1 MFNESDVLDNIGMYK
16 QADEFDKLT
25 IIAYNNFNLTK
36 KKKNPL
42 FNINMQLLMMKN
54 KLKNIEGQFSES
66 MSNFG
71 GEKGTKVS
79 PQSNQ
84 HTNINYLSNAPMD
97 IDNVGNNNDTT
108 IKVE

>member
-1 MFNESDVLDNIGMYK
+1 MFNESNVLDSIGMYK
-16 QADEFDKLT
+16 QADELDK
-25 IIAYNNFNLTK
+25 IIITAYNNFNLTK

-54 KLKNIEGQFSES
+54 RLKNIEGQFSES
-66 MSNFG
+66 MNDFG
-71 GEKGTKVS
+71 TDKVTKVS

-84 HTNINYLSNAPMD
+84 HMNINYLSNAPMD
-97 IDNVGNNNDTT
+97 IDNIGNNNDTT

>member
-1 MFNESDVLDNIGMYK
+1 MFNESNVLDDIGMYK
-16 QADEFDKLT
+16 QADDLDKII

-66 MSNFG
+66 MSNL
-71 GEKGTKVS
+71 GTDKS
-79 PQSNQ
+79 NKITPQSNQ

-97 IDNVGNNNDTT
+97 IDNTGNNNDTT